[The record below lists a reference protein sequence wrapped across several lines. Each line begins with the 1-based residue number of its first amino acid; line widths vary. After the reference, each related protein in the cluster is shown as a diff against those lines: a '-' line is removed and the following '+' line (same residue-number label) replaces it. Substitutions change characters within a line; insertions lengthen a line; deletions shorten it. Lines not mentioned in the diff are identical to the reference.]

1 MEEKVC
7 DVLDDLGNITN
18 LMMVLNDS
26 LKLSFRENKG
36 NDYQYLF
43 SEMILDKLDIA
54 REKLDVIDCELCA
67 LKEGLKST
75 PHSNL

>member
-7 DVLDDLGNITN
+7 DVLDDLGGIIN

-26 LKLSFRENKG
+26 LKLSFHENKE

-43 SEMILDKLDIA
+43 SEIILDKLDIA
-54 REKLDVIDCELCA
+54 REKLDIIDCELCA
-67 LKEGLKST
+67 LKKEQM
-75 PHSNL
+75 